1 MELSGRH
8 ILVVDH
14 EPQALDFACQVLQA
28 TGAKIILASSAGEA
42 LMTLVGVVPD
52 LVIVDIELE
61 GTNGLA
67 FLERMRELEAA
78 KGGRVPVVTAGRELL
93 GSADEERWRTAGAQ
107 AHLTKPYDA
116 DELMAVVHTLSGR
129 QVERRRR
136 ASREVP
142 VERRVPAQA

>member
-1 MELSGRH
+1 MELTDGR

-14 EPQALDFACQVLQA
+14 EPEALEFACQVLET
-28 TGAKIILASSAGEA
+28 TGAKVILASSAGEA

-78 KGGRVPVVTAGRELL
+78 KGGRVPVVTAGPELL
-93 GSADEERWRTAGAQ
+93 GATDEERWRLAGAQ

-116 DELMAVVHTLSGR
+116 HELLAVVRSLSGQ

-136 ASREVP
+136 PAREVP
-142 VERRVPAQA
+142 VERRASAQA